1 MAATV
6 SGFTQVRHELDE
18 FDLVLVTAPDMHGVA
33 RGRFIFKSSLKG
45 FVKNGL
51 GIAQASLFSGVQC
64 DIPMVLVEYSQEGWA
79 SGTLIP
85 DISTLR
91 PLSYLSYGDKKVGQL
106 ICDYQSFTGEREIS
120 MSREMALNQLQNF
133 RKLGLDISMAFE
145 LEFSIFKKGTLLPV
159 SLNENLDTLLNK
171 LLTTLSESGI
181 PVISVGRGTE
191 AGKLQITIETQKGIE
206 AADSLH
212 RLRNILRSVC
222 VSSGYDITYMT
233 KPLPGFT
240 KNRFHFIMTLSNEH
254 ESNILTNSNTDDSIG
269 KLSEVGQQW
278 AAGLLNYHS
287 ALTALCRPTINCYS
301 FGTEDTEIS
310 ASWTCNENLN
320 TARLHIGSTTKGTCI
335 RDSLPTSACNP
346 YIALGGLLTAGMA
359 GISNKMLLPLEMS
372 AEEEVQHSLPEALD
386 SLEKDA
392 DFVNALGS
400 KFVHRYIALKRE
412 YETEKFK
419 NKKDDV
425 DSFEHER
432 SIYLHYL

>member
-18 FDLVLVTAPDMHGVA
+18 FDLVLFTAPDMHGVA

-120 MSREMALNQLQNF
+120 MSREVALNQLQELRN
-133 RKLGLDISMAFE
+133 LGLDISVAFE

-159 SLNENLDTLLNK
+159 SLNENLDILLNK

-191 AGKLQITIETQKGIE
+191 AGIE

-240 KNRFHFIMTLSNEH
+240 KNRFHFIMTLFDEQ

-269 KLSEVGQQW
+269 KLSEVGQHW

-287 ALTALCRPTINCYS
+287 ALTALFRPTINCYS
-301 FGTEDTEIS
+301 FGTEDIEIS
-310 ASWTCNENLN
+310 ATWTCNENLN

-392 DFVNALGS
+392 VFVNALGS

-412 YETEKFK
+412 YEIEKFK
-419 NKKDDV
+419 DKKDV
-425 DSFEHER
+425 DLFENER